1 MLHNINSVI
10 GHNLP
15 AAENEIREMEAFISG
30 GEAGMIGYLI
40 GKIVGELSEPAII
53 GQCVFRQY
61 EDVKREEISMMIL
74 IK

>member
-1 MLHNINSVI
+1 VLHNINSVI

-30 GEAGMIGYLI
+30 GEAGMIG
-40 GKIVGELSEPAII
+40 KTVGELSEPAII

-61 EDVKREEISMMIL
+61 EDVKR
-74 IK
+74 